1 MQERGL
7 IFTARGGDSVA
18 YGTRSPFHRLLSC
31 LHVASTKPS
40 TSQMRDWIF
49 ELLWDW
55 LSQDLLKPGEISK
68 TSLAG
73 DKHHTGLVALFELK
87 KKARNG

>member
-1 MQERGL
+1 
-7 IFTARGGDSVA
+7 
-18 YGTRSPFHRLLSC
+18 
-31 LHVASTKPS
+31 
-40 TSQMRDWIF
+40 MRDWIF